1 MKTFVVIPA
10 GGKGLRSGFSAPKQ
24 YLKFSGKELIVY
36 TLEVFQKNKSIDE
49 IIIAA
54 EKAYFP
60 LLKNIIKKYKLTKIK
75 NIVDGG
81 KERQDSVY
89 NALSSINAAK
99 DDLIIVHDAARPL
112 LTSKILNDAISVA
125 EKKGNALVCVK
136 VKDTLIN
143 AKETVDSYLDRRD
156 VYYVQTP
163 QIFKYKELI
172 KAFRKA
178 YEENYYGT
186 DESILVKRLGKKI
199 HVVEGSVLNFKVT
212 TKSDVLIFRQLIH
225 Q

>member
-36 TLEVFQKNKSIDE
+36 TLEVFQKNKSVDE

-54 EKAYFP
+54 QKAYFP
-60 LLKNIIKKYKLTKIK
+60 LLKRIIKKYNLTKVK
-75 NIVDGG
+75 SVVDGG

-89 NALSSINAAK
+89 NALSAINAAK

-112 LTSKILNDAISVA
+112 LTSNTLNNAISVA

-136 VKDTLIN
+136 AKDTLIN
-143 AKETVDSYLDRRD
+143 AKETVDSYLERKE

-163 QIFKYKELI
+163 QIFKYKDLM

-186 DESILVKRLGKKI
+186 DESMLVKRLGKKI
-199 HVVEGSVLNFKVT
+199 HIAEGSVLNFKVT
-212 TKSDVLIFRQLIH
+212 TKSDVQIFRRLIH
-225 Q
+225 K